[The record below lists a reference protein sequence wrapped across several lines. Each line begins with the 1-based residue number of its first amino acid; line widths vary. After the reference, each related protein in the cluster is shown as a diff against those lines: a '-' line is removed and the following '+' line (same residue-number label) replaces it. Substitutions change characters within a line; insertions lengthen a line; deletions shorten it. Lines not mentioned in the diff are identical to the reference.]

1 MENPDK
7 IYFSYIKNANKILS
21 KKIKKTFQKRLMKGA
36 KIFLEKNKT
45 KCTNIFMGG
54 IEKEKKHQYGHERY
68 KNILQ
73 DEKKVSWVYKKLIYN
88 AKIEGFFEFCFC
100 LP

>member
-1 MENPDK
+1 MLTR
-7 IYFSYIKNANKILS
+7 YYQQ
-21 KKIKKTFQKRLMKGA
+21 KIKKTFQKRLMKDA
-36 KIFLEKNKT
+36 KIFLEKSKT

-73 DEKKVSWVYKKLIYN
+73 DEKKVS
-88 AKIEGFFEFCFC
+88 
-100 LP
+100 